1 MEQFLSQLVSDCQH
15 GFLRGKSCVTNL
27 LEVLDYIGTC
37 LDNGGQVDMLYL
49 DMSKAFD
56 RINHKRLILKLFN
69 SGIGGN
75 LLNWFE
81 SYLTDRRQRVTVLG
95 VTSSTLPVTSGVP
108 QGSIIG
114 PALFLL
120 YVNDLPEADLSSRVA
135 MFADDTKLFSAIKS
149 QDDVASLQADLV
161 NLEHWSSQSGLSFNK
176 SKCKHQSITRK
187 IVPFTSSYKLEDTK
201 VTTTDCERDLGVW
214 VSSNLTWKKQVC
226 NQTSK
231 ANKSLGYIKRN
242 TRFVK
247 STEARRMFY
256 LALVRSHFGYATQI
270 WAPQSI

>member
-1 MEQFLSQLVSDCQH
+1 MAYTTDCAKCVHGGKRCVAGGPNLVSCGNNQH
-15 GFLRGKSCVTNL
+15 TEDISMYLFP
-27 LEVLDYIGTC
+27 
-37 LDNGGQVDMLYL
+37 NG
-49 DMSKAFD
+49 A
-56 RINHKRLILKLFN
+56 R
-69 SGIGGN
+69 
-75 LLNWFE
+75 
-81 SYLTDRRQRVTVLG
+81 
-95 VTSSTLPVTSGVP
+95 
-108 QGSIIG
+108 
-114 PALFLL
+114 
-120 YVNDLPEADLSSRVA
+120 
-135 MFADDTKLFSAIKS
+135 FSPPPPPPPR
-149 QDDVASLQADLV
+149 DDVASLQADLV

-270 WAPQSI
+270 WAPQSIELINHLE